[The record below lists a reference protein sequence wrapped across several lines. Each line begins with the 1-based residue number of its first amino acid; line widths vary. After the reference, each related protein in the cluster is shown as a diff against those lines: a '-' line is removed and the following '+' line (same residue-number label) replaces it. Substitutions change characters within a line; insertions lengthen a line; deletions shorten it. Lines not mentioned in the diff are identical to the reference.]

1 MFKKL
6 HINIPLVEAIAQMPK
21 YAKFLKALI
30 SSKKKLQ
37 EFETI
42 TLSKEYSAIISNKL
56 PLKRKHPGSLTIPCS
71 IGNLEFQ
78 KAFCDSGNSINL
90 MPLFVYKKL
99 GKEEAKAINIYLQL
113 ADRTIKRPYKIV
125 EDVLVKA

>member
-1 MFKKL
+1 MEIFKKL

-21 YAKFLKALI
+21 YAKFLKELI

-42 TLSKEYSAIISNKL
+42 TLSKECSAIISNKL

-71 IGNLEFQ
+71 VGNLEF
-78 KAFCDSGNSINL
+78 
-90 MPLFVYKKL
+90 
-99 GKEEAKAINIYLQL
+99 
-113 ADRTIKRPYKIV
+113 
-125 EDVLVKA
+125 